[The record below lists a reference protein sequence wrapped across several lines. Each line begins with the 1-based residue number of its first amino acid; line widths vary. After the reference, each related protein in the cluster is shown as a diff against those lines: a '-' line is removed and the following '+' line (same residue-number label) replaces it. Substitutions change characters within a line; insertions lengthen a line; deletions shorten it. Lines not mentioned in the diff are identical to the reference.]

1 MTMFEPS
8 IYSTSASVHE
18 LAGIRAFVFERLTS
32 QGLDSNIAQSLC
44 LAVDE
49 ACSNII
55 LHGQHLNPSRLIID
69 VEYSNGLCRIR
80 IKDNAKTFDP
90 NSVKSPDMMSYFKN
104 FSYGGLGIEL
114 MRRIVDGMIYEQ
126 ADAKNQWNTLLLHKY
141 IHSPRN

>member
-1 MTMFEPS
+1 VNHDDVGTGHIFS
-8 IYSTSASVHE
+8 KCFSAR
-18 LAGIRAFVFERLTS
+18 I
-32 QGLDSNIAQSLC
+32 
-44 LAVDE
+44 
-49 ACSNII
+49 SNII
-55 LHGQHLNPSRLIID
+55 LHGKDLNASRLIID

-126 ADAKNQWNTLLLHKY
+126 VDAKNQWNTLLLHKY

>member
-1 MTMFEPS
+1 MTMLEPG
-8 IYSTSASVHE
+8 IYSASASVHE

-32 QGLDSNIAQSLC
+32 QGLDSNTAQSLC

-55 LHGQHLNPSRLIID
+55 LHGQERNASRLIID

-126 ADAKNQWNTLLLHKY
+126 ANAKNQWNTLLLHKY

>member
-1 MTMFEPS
+1 MTMLEPG
-8 IYSTSASVHE
+8 IYSASASVRE
-18 LAGIRAFVFERLTS
+18 LAGIRTFVFERLTS
-32 QGLDSNIAQSLC
+32 QGLDSNSAQSLC

-55 LHGQHLNPSRLIID
+55 LHGQDLHASRLIIH
-69 VEYSNGLCRIR
+69 VEYSNGVCRIR

-114 MRRIVDGMIYEQ
+114 MRRIVDSMIYEQ

>member
-1 MTMFEPS
+1 MTMLEPG
-8 IYSTSASVHE
+8 IYSASASVEE

-32 QGLDSNIAQSLC
+32 QGLDSNTAQSLC

-55 LHGQHLNPSRLIID
+55 LHGKDLNASRLIID
-69 VEYSNGLCRIR
+69 VEYSNGVCRIR

-90 NSVKSPDMMSYFKN
+90 NSVKSPDMMTYFKS

>member
-1 MTMFEPS
+1 MTMLEPG
-8 IYSTSASVHE
+8 IYSASASVHE

-32 QGLDSNIAQSLC
+32 QGLDSNTAQSLC

-55 LHGQHLNPSRLIID
+55 LHGKDLNASRLIID
-69 VEYSNGLCRIR
+69 VEYSNGVCRIR

-90 NSVKSPDMMSYFKN
+90 NSVKSPDMLSYFKN

-141 IHSPRN
+141 SHSPRN

>member
-1 MTMFEPS
+1 MLEPG
-8 IYSTSASVHE
+8 IYSASASVHE

-32 QGLDSNIAQSLC
+32 QGLDSNTAQSLC

-55 LHGQHLNPSRLIID
+55 LHGQKLNASRLIID

-90 NSVKSPDMMSYFKN
+90 NSVKSPDMISYFKY

>member
-1 MTMFEPS
+1 MTMLEPD
-8 IYSTSASVHE
+8 IYSASASVHE
-18 LAGIRAFVFERLTS
+18 LAGIRAFVFERLTT

-55 LHGQHLNPSRLIID
+55 LHGQERNASRLIID

-80 IKDNAKTFDP
+80 IKDNAKAFDP

-114 MRRIVDGMIYEQ
+114 MRRIVDGIIYEQ